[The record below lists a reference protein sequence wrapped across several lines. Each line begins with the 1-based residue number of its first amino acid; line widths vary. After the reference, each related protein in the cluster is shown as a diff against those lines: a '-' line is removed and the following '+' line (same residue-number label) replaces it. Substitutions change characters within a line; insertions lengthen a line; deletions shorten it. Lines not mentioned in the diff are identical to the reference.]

1 MSIDPRDLFVSLN
14 PLGLSL
20 RELEKDSS
28 GFADDRT
35 HNDYLVFLAGY
46 KAGTVDGEERECQRH
61 HPINAEGCK
70 PEIST
75 LLPGMPYAGA
85 AGVHNLNQAEGCKPD
100 LNITLPEGERGSH
113 SAAREVLTERVRQ
126 IMVEGYTAEQDDQYT
141 TGQLADAASAYAVW
155 AHIWNL
161 PGAECTHT
169 PALWPWAP
177 ETWKPQSQRQM
188 LIKAGALILAELE
201 RLDRQ
206 QAQEVAH
213 G

>member
-14 PLGLSL
+14 PLGLSQ
-20 RELEKDSS
+20 RKLEKDSS

-46 KAGTVDGEERECQRH
+46 KAGTVDGEKRECQRH
-61 HPINAEGCK
+61 HPVNAEGCK
-70 PEIST
+70 PDIS
-75 LLPGMPYAGA
+75 
-85 AGVHNLNQAEGCKPD
+85 
-100 LNITLPEGERGSH
+100 ITLPEGERGSH
-113 SAAREVLTERVRQ
+113 SAAREVLTERIRQ

-141 TGQLADAASAYAVW
+141 TGQLADAATAYAAW
-155 AHIWNL
+155 ARTWNL
-161 PGAECTHT
+161 PYAECTHT

-206 QAQEVAH
+206 QAREVAH

>member
-1 MSIDPRDLFVSLN
+1 MNADPRDLFISLN
-14 PLGLSL
+14 PLGLNG
-20 RELEKDSS
+20 RELKKDSS

-35 HNDYLVFLAGY
+35 HSDYLLFLAGY
-46 KAGTVDGEERECQRH
+46 KAGTVDGEECECQRH
-61 HPINAEGCK
+61 HPINAEGFK

-75 LLPGMPYAGA
+75 PPHGMHCAGA
-85 AGVHNLNQAEGCKPD
+85 AGRHNLNQVEGCKPD
-100 LNITLPEGERGSH
+100 LNITLPEGERESH
-113 SAAREVLTERVRQ
+113 SAAREVLTERIRQ
-126 IMVEGYTAEQDDQYT
+126 IMVEGYTTEQDDQYT
-141 TGQLADAASAYAVW
+141 TGQLADAASAYAAW
-155 AHIWNL
+155 ARTWNL
-161 PGAECTHT
+161 PYAQCTHT

-206 QAQEVAH
+206 QAQEDAH

>member
-14 PLGLSL
+14 PLGLSQL
-20 RELEKDSS
+20 ELEKDSS
-28 GFADDRT
+28 GFVDDRT

-61 HPINAEGCK
+61 HPINAEGFQ

-75 LLPGMPYAGA
+75 LLSGMPFAGA
-85 AGVHNLNQAEGCKPD
+85 AGVHNLNQAEGSKPD
-100 LNITLPEGERGSH
+100 LNITLPKGERESY
-113 SAAREVLTERVRQ
+113 SAAREVLTERIRQ
-126 IMVEGYTAEQDDQYT
+126 IMVEGYTEEQDDQYT
-141 TGQLADAASAYAVW
+141 TGQLADAASVYAAW
-155 AHIWNL
+155 ARTWNL
-161 PGAECTHT
+161 PYAQCTHT

-188 LIKAGALILAELE
+188 LIKSGALILAELE